1 MVRSSIAIQIQMV
14 RWLWRAGDWDA
25 WNGGVSSYHRMPVNT
40 IGCHQ
45 IRQQLFLL
53 HITCSHQRLIA
64 HPSIPLLSFKVKAS
78 ACSFHLCSII
88 TPTNT
93 PIYTVS
99 HFPLYSFYSWSVLRS
114 DFRSVH
120 HMRSSCWRLSFII
133 TTSIPYI
140 TSTSWILAWVGDL
153 LLSFLICLQGEGM
166 VSSLWEFLCS
176 FFLWQ
181 LYVCMECTEGIT
193 SLPFFKQRRF
203 LCLFSTHSMN
213 TRKWYTYIFYYAVT
227 VISVYISPCV
237 FRCRYAE

>member
-1 MVRSSIAIQIQMV
+1 MKWRCLLSSS
-14 RWLWRAGDWDA
+14 DA
-25 WNGGVSSYHRMPVNT
+25 

-45 IRQQLFLL
+45 ILSDASKYYRMPSNTATALS
-53 HITCSHQRLIA
+53 ITHYLQSPTPYCSSLDSPA
-64 HPSIPLLSFKVKAS
+64 LPSFKVRAS

-227 VISVYISPCV
+227 VISVLLLCISPCV
-237 FRCRYAE
+237 YRCRYAE